1 MLPLFLIVFID
12 LLGFGIIIPLL
23 PFYAEHFHAD
33 PFTVGLLM
41 ATYSLAQL
49 IAAPLW
55 GSMSDRI
62 GRRPVLLITL
72 GGAAASYIWLGFV
85 DSLFALFA
93 ARAVG
98 GAMAG
103 NISAAFAY
111 MADITTKEDRA
122 KGMGLIGAAF
132 GLGFIAGP
140 AIGGLLA
147 GADPATANYS
157 LPAFAAAGLSLVSL
171 LLAILILKESL
182 SEEIRARI
190 AARPPEKR
198 FRRLIETL
206 KIPKLGFLVALSFVA
221 TFVFA
226 GMEATFAMWSE
237 RTYQWGPQQTGFLF
251 AGVGIVSAVI
261 QGGLIGRLA
270 RRFGEEKLIIQGAV
284 ALAIGM
290 ILIPFSENLW
300 ILALAMAILAYGFS
314 TLSPSLNS
322 LISLQVDEESQ
333 GTVMGVT
340 RSATTLARVVGPGW
354 AGLMFAQLGKDW
366 PYFTGG
372 MIMLFVAVLSIIVFI
387 SARAE
392 KPSE

>member
-12 LLGFGIIIPLL
+12 LMGFGINIPLL

-41 ATYSLAQL
+41 ATYSLTQL
-49 IAAPLW
+49 IAAPVW
-55 GSMSDRI
+55 GRMSDRV
-62 GRRPVLLITL
+62 GRRPVLLLTL

-85 DSLFALFA
+85 DSLAALFA
-93 ARAVG
+93 ARAIG
-98 GAMAG
+98 GFMAG

-111 MADITTKEDRA
+111 MADITTRENRA

-147 GADPATANYS
+147 GADPATADFS
-157 LPAFAAAGLSLVSL
+157 RPAFAAAGLSLAAL
-171 LLAILILKESL
+171 LLAAFILKESL

-190 AARPPEKR
+190 AARPPEQR
-198 FRRLIETL
+198 FQRLIKAL
-206 KIPKLGFLVALSFVA
+206 KTPKLGFLVMLSFLA

-237 RTYQWGPQQTGFLF
+237 RTYEWGPQQNGFLF
-251 AGVGIVSAVI
+251 AGVGIVIAVI

-270 RRFGEEKLIIQGAV
+270 NRFGEAQLIIQGSI

-290 ILIPFSENLW
+290 VLIPFAATLW
-300 ILALAMAILAYGFS
+300 VLVLAMVALAYGFS

-322 LISLQVDEESQ
+322 LISLQVDEENQ
-333 GTVMGVT
+333 GAIMGVT
-340 RSATTLARVVGPGW
+340 RSATTLARIVGPAW
-354 AGLMFAQLGKDW
+354 AGLLFSQLGKDW
-366 PYFTGG
+366 PYFVGG
-372 MIMLFVAVLSIIVFI
+372 LVMLVVAGLSIFALLKH
-387 SARAE
+387 SSNE
-392 KPSE
+392 S

>member
-300 ILALAMAILAYGFS
+300 IVALAMAVLAYGFS

-322 LISLQVDEESQ
+322 LISLQVNEESQ

-387 SARAE
+387 RARAE
-392 KPSE
+392 KP